1 MDWINENIDIV
12 RFITSFIGGA
22 FLTMAGSITQ
32 LIGGNVLASPSTLG
46 MNALAVVFVMLSY
59 FIPGLSDFLG
69 GPEWCSLILFHI
81 GMMIFLFLL
90 KDDRKKIMTEI
101 WSGEGMAKVLIFGL
115 AFNLFIGA
123 IFSIIQF
130 LFMAYNLDFP
140 SGLWFGS
147 FKQVRMDFLY
157 FLIPLFVFCFIL
169 LKKMSLHLSLLNFGS
184 EFAYGLNINALR
196 IQKKA
201 FILALYLSGVVIS
214 FFGVFSFLGLVF
226 PHLLRQVSFF
236 KNNMENELLF
246 GPVICGLF
254 LAVLDQLTYVFLIE
268 GAEVPVGMLSGII
281 GTFFLMAHLV
291 KSRGSKVLSFA
302 K

>member
-22 FLTMAGSITQ
+22 FLTIAGSITQ

-69 GPEWCSLILFHI
+69 GP
-81 GMMIFLFLL
+81 
-90 KDDRKKIMTEI
+90 EI

-157 FLIPLFVFCFIL
+157 FLIPLFVFCIIL